1 MRKAYQTD
9 LSDEEWSYIEPHL
22 PIPNTTGR
30 PKMHSTREVL
40 NAIFYIVRGG
50 CAWRLLP
57 HDFPPWKTVYH
68 YFRSWRLDGTWER
81 LHAALRK
88 RVRVR
93 LKRDPQ
99 PSAAIVDSQSV
110 KTTGVGGKERGYDGG
125 KKVKGRKRHLLVD
138 TQGLVLEVRVHSA
151 KVMDRDGIKLLLDPS
166 SADRLPRLSQLW
178 LDAGY
183 NGQDKGADWVH
194 KVLGWTAEIVRHP
207 PKLAP
212 EEVMKAWVREFN
224 KEEVLAIDLQKLM
237 PEKGPRPFLPKRWI
251 VERTFSWLSQN
262 RRLSKDY
269 ERLPESGEAFIYVA
283 MSRLMARRLAPHE
296 GFQTVSRRSSQ
307 NSSSTHSVE

>member
-1 MRKAYQTD
+1 MRTAYQSDLTD
-9 LSDEEWSYIEPHL
+9 AEWSCLQSYL
-22 PIPNTTGR
+22 PAPKANGR
-30 PKMHSTREVL
+30 PRVYTLREIL
-40 NAIFYIVRGG
+40 DAIFYVLKSG

-68 YFRSWRLDGTWER
+68 YFRRFRLDGSWER
-81 LHAALRK
+81 LHSALRQ

-93 LKRDPQ
+93 LQRDPQ
-99 PSAAIVDSQSV
+99 PSAGIVDSQSV
-110 KTTGVGGKERGYDGG
+110 KTTGVGGEQRGYDGA
-125 KKVKGRKRHLLVD
+125 KKIKGRKRHLLVD

-151 KVMDRDGIKLLLDPS
+151 EIQDREGIKLLLKPS
-166 SADRLPRLSQLW
+166 SPDRLARLSHVW

-183 NGQDKGADWVH
+183 TGQDKGAGWVR

-207 PKLAP
+207 PKIAP
-212 EEVMKAWVREFN
+212 EGVMRAWVREFN
-224 KEEVLAIDLQKLM
+224 NEGIAIDLDKLM

-283 MSRLMARRLAPHE
+283 MSRLMVRRLA
-296 GFQTVSRRSSQ
+296 RS
-307 NSSSTHSVE
+307 